1 VYTVYPVD
9 LPGEIWGF
17 GRETNTCVDLE
28 VELGTVIPEVSRDRI
43 ILIFRVKQYNM
54 S

>member
-9 LPGEIWGF
+9 LPDVIWGF
-17 GRETNTCVDLE
+17 GTETNTFVDLDI
-28 VELGTVIPEVSRDRI
+28 ELGTVIPEVSRDRI
-43 ILIFRVKQYNM
+43 FLIFRVKQYNM